1 MKVLLQTFMCACFV
15 IVFLKDVNAQDA
27 YAVTPDILVESKDLK
42 ISLVSN
48 EHEHKFLSAKFE
60 SDGEN
65 LVINTFDVIRTILF
79 YNEKNDLEMVVPVN
93 ADNVIIGRNMFEQE
107 LYRIEFQ
114 FEDNAEMVTATLA
127 TK

>member
-1 MKVLLQTFMCACFV
+1 M
-15 IVFLKDVNAQDA
+15 
-27 YAVTPDILVESKDLK
+27 
-42 ISLVSN
+42 
-48 EHEHKFLSAKFE
+48 FLSAKFE

-65 LVINTFDVIRTILF
+65 LVINTFEVIRTILF

>member
-1 MKVLLQTFMCACFV
+1 
-15 IVFLKDVNAQDA
+15 
-27 YAVTPDILVESKDLK
+27 
-42 ISLVSN
+42 
-48 EHEHKFLSAKFE
+48 
-60 SDGEN
+60 
-65 LVINTFDVIRTILF
+65 
-79 YNEKNDLEMVVPVN
+79 MVVPVN

>member
-15 IVFLKDVNAQDA
+15 IVFLKGVNAQDA
-27 YAVTPDILVESKDLK
+27 SAVTPDILVESKDLK

-48 EHEHKFLSAKFE
+48 EHEHMFLSAKFE

-79 YNEKNDLEMVVPVN
+79 YNEKDDLEMVVPVN

-107 LYRIEFQ
+107 MYRIEFQ